1 MAKKDKKTGVNPK
14 NAQIFER
21 LSYLHQASML
31 MSTIEYPA
39 STSTTDKCSNVKDWQ
54 GDPPGRLYSTSRYL
68 NHNMK
73 QITARL
79 VLRLDPSVK
88 RGVCKRCETSLLPY
102 ITSKSRIH
110 STPVPS
116 VVQTCT
122 ICKAKRRYTSQNP
135 DHVLFNEKAVVQPDV
150 EEEGPKD
157 QPTNA

>member
-31 MSTIEYPA
+31 MSTIEYPTT
-39 STSTTDKCSNVKDWQ
+39 TSDTPKEDTHVKHWQ
-54 GDPPGRLYSTSRYL
+54 GDPPGRLHSTSRYF

-79 VLRLDPSVK
+79 VLRLDPSIK
-88 RGVCKRCETSLLPY
+88 RTVCKRCETSLLPF

-110 STPVPS
+110 SKPVPS

-122 ICKAKRRYTSQNP
+122 VCKAKRRYTSQNP
-135 DHVLFNEKAVVQPDV
+135 DHVLFNEKAVVRP
-150 EEEGPKD
+150 EEE
-157 QPTNA
+157 Q